1 MEDLF
6 LQFRR
11 RGGVGP
17 LTRRVADVVFDACE
31 VSDVLGADLGHR
43 YSVTSYRSAATI
55 LERRAP
61 SELEMIRQVLRD
73 FTISEREIRMPGGNE
88 MTATHRFG
96 QLAEAA
102 GFHTQVRIEADLV
115 VRLRAG
121 KGDHAPEIDRILR
134 EDYIHNHLVDFWKG
148 RVAFD
153 YEWNS
158 KDQTYDRDLYAFRS
172 FFEAGVIDVGVIVTR
187 ELSNEY
193 FKGLGY
199 ALDKAGRETD
209 KTVAAKFGASTTGT
223 HKLISRI
230 GAGRSGGC
238 PVLAIGILPG
248 NVTLDGEAPARPDTR
263 GATLFDT

>member
-1 MEDLF
+1 MA
-6 LQFRR
+6 RSI
-11 RGGVGP
+11 
-17 LTRRVADVVFDACE
+17 ADAVFDRQEDAE
-31 VSDVLGADLGHR
+31 APFDQDILSR
-43 YSVTSYRSAATI
+43 YSIKSYRSATAV
-55 LERRAP
+55 LQQRAP
-61 SELEMIRQVLRD
+61 EELQAIISVLRD
-73 FTISEREIRMPGGNE
+73 FRITETEIRSPGGNR
-88 MTATHRFG
+88 MSATERFG
-96 QLAEAA
+96 RLAAQA
-102 GFHTQVRIEADLV
+102 GFHEEVRIEADLLV
-115 VRLRAG
+115 KLKAG
-121 KGDHAPEIDRILR
+121 KGENAPEIDRILR
-134 EDYIHNHLVDFWKG
+134 EDYIHNHLVDFWLD

-193 FKGLGY
+193 FHRLGFC
-199 ALDKAGRETD
+199 LDKDGNETD

-248 NVTLDGEAPARPDTR
+248 NILPE
-263 GATLFDT
+263 